1 MTEFEPTANF
11 DATLASI
18 KGLELTDLIKV
29 MKCVTVEAEKRNK
42 SQKGTKKGSMPKG
55 VDPPQLK
62 KPRAWV
68 DFTRQHAQENG
79 WEPFTIIQSKKDKTG
94 EKTTE
99 EVEMPGSVLHGGIHV
114 FEGSIDAKNPN
125 GKMLIHKHAMS
136 LSKQRWAPK
145 ASEGTH
151 KELYEQFI
159 STYVAD
165 DDSEA
170 KNEAKETALR
180 EKQEK
185 ATAKLAEK
193 EEKKKAKDA
202 EKEEKK
208 KAKEALK
215 SSSVVV
221 PKAAV
226 KAVKVEKAVKEAVN
240 LTVNPEVV
248 IHAKEVTKPVTKEVK
263 PVTKEVK
270 PAAKAAKAAKP
281 AAKAWSC
288 PNDDMV
294 HHFPWKGKDLMRN
307 FQNEVW
313 TRGAD
318 GQIDK
323 WQGMYI
329 PAEDR
334 IDATVD
340 EPQFEE
346 E

>member
-1 MTEFEPTANF
+1 MTDSEQPANF
-11 DATLASI
+11 EATLASI
-18 KGLELTDLIKV
+18 KGLELSDLIKV

-42 SQKGTKKGSMPKG
+42 GQKGTKKGSMPKG

-79 WEPFTIIQSKKDKTG
+79 WEPFTIIQSKKDKEG
-94 EKTTE
+94 VKTTE
-99 EVEMPGSVLHGGIHV
+99 EVEMPGSVLHDGIHI

-151 KELYEQFI
+151 QELYEQFI
-159 STYVAD
+159 STYVDTEESVESA
-165 DDSEA
+165 EA
-170 KNEAKETALR
+170 KNDLKEAAARAKE
-180 EKQEK
+180 EK
-185 ATAKLAEK
+185 AKAALIAK
-193 EEKKKAKDA
+193 EEKKQAA
-202 EKEEKK
+202 LLAKEEKK
-208 KAKEALK
+208 QAKEALK
-215 SSSVVV
+215 ASKVVV

-226 KAVKVEKAVKEAVN
+226 KAVKVVKEAVN
-240 LTVNPEVV
+240 LTVKPEVV
-248 IHAKEVTKPVTKEVK
+248 IHTKEVAK
-263 PVTKEVK
+263 PEAK
-270 PAAKAAKAAKP
+270 PAAKP
-281 AAKAWSC
+281 AAKPVAKAVAKAVTKAWSC
-288 PNDDMV
+288 PNDDRV
-294 HHFPWKGKDLMRN
+294 HQWPWKGKILMRN

-318 GQIDK
+318 GEIDK
-323 WQGMYI
+323 WQGIYI
-329 PAEDR
+329 PTEDR
-334 IDATVD
+334 IDETAE